1 MHCGLVMECDYRV
14 GATQEQAFDEAM
26 VQAECAER
34 LGLDSVW
41 LAERHF
47 ASPHRQLDALG
58 TGIPSVASAP
68 LIWATAIAARTTR
81 LRVGTG
87 VSVLPLCHPIRLA
100 EEVATLD
107 QISKGRVEFGVGR
120 SSFATAYQGY
130 AVPYEE
136 SRGRF
141 REVLDI
147 VLQAWTQDQVSY
159 SGQYFTFTQ
168 VCVLP
173 KPYQQPHPPIR
184 IAATTRDTF
193 PQVGRLGYPIFIGL
207 RGFDITE
214 ATVHLQ
220 AYRAAWSEAGHAGNG
235 SVFLRMPIYVA
246 ETAERA
252 LSEPRES
259 TMRSYRRMAGTFG
272 RSVGRAGTTAS
283 EERQERSERLSQVS
297 YEELLTGR
305 VAYGTPEMVAEKLA
319 HLRDTLGVAG
329 VIMEPNVGG
338 YNPPERVLNSIRLFA
353 QEVVPQLRQG

>member
-1 MHCGLVMECDYRV
+1 MHAGLVMECDYRL
-14 GATQEQAFDEAM
+14 GTTQEEAFTEAM
-26 VQAECAER
+26 RQAEYAER

-47 ASPHRQLDALG
+47 ASPNRQLDALG

-107 QISKGRVEFGVGR
+107 QISHGRVEFGVGR

-130 AVPYEE
+130 GIAYEE

-159 SGQYFTFTQ
+159 RGEYFTFDN

-173 KPYQQPHPPIR
+173 KPYQRPHPPIR
-184 IAATTRDTF
+184 IAATTQDTF
-193 PQVGRLGYPIFIGL
+193 PQVGRSGYPIFIGL
-207 RGFDITE
+207 RGFDIAE
-214 ATVHLQ
+214 AAVHLQ
-220 AYRAAWSEAGHAGNG
+220 TYRTARHEAGHTGKADI
-235 SVFLRMPIYVA
+235 FLRLPIYVA
-246 ETAERA
+246 ETADRA
-252 LSEPRES
+252 LSEPMES
-259 TMRSYRRMAGTFG
+259 TMHSYRRMAGTFA
-272 RSVGRAGTTAS
+272 RSVGGAGTTAS
-283 EERQERSERLSQVS
+283 EERQERSERLSQVM
-297 YEELLTGR
+297 YDELLTGR
-305 VAYGTPEMVAEKLA
+305 VAYGTPDMVAEKLA
-319 HLRDTLGVAG
+319 HWRDTLGITG

-338 YNPPERVLNSIRLFA
+338 FNPPECVLNSIRLFA
-353 QEVVPQLRQG
+353 QEVVPRLR

>member
-1 MHCGLVMECDYRV
+1 MHCGLVLECDYRI
-14 GATQEQAFDEAM
+14 GATQEEAFEEGM
-26 VQAECAER
+26 RQAEEAER

-47 ASPHRQLDALG
+47 ASPNRQLDALG

-68 LIWATAIAARTTR
+68 LIWATAIAARTSR

-107 QISKGRVEFGVGR
+107 HISKGRLEFGIGR

-130 AVPYEE
+130 AVPYAE

-147 VLQAWTQDQVSY
+147 VLQAWTKDQVSY
-159 SGQYFTFTQ
+159 SGEYFTFDN

-173 KPYQQPHPPIR
+173 KPYQKPHPPIR
-184 IAATTRDTF
+184 IAATTKDTF
-193 PQVGRLGYPIFIGL
+193 PQVGAMGYAVFTGL

-214 ATVHLQ
+214 AAVHLQ
-220 AYRAAWSEAGHAGNG
+220 AYRAAWHEAGLAGNG
-235 SVFLRMPIYVA
+235 NVFLRIPIYVA
-246 ETAERA
+246 DTAERA
-252 LSEPRES
+252 LAEPMES

-272 RSVGRAGTTAS
+272 RSVGIAGATAS
-283 EERQERSERLSQVS
+283 EERQERSERLSRVT
-297 YEELLTGR
+297 YEELLAGR
-305 VAYGTPEMVAEKLA
+305 VAYGTPDMVAEKLA
-319 HLRDTLGVAG
+319 HLRESLGLAG

-338 YNPPERVLNSIRLFA
+338 YNPPERVFHSIRLFA
-353 QEVVPQLRQG
+353 QEVVPRLRQS